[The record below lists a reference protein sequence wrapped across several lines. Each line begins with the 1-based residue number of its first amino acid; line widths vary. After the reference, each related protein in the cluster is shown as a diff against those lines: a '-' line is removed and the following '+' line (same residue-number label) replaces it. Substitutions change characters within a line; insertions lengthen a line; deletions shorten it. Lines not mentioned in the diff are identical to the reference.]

1 MGAVV
6 GAGAGDI
13 VPFDV
18 AGEYQVGIEANVE
31 GVSGVDGLETGGE
44 RLPEDI
50 SRGRCHEV
58 FMGSRAVGV
67 GQGVSRISRTSWA
80 NTISSVPSNEG
91 SLGDER

>member
-13 VPFDV
+13 VALDV

-31 GVSGVDGLETGGE
+31 GVSGIDGLETGGE

-50 SRGRCHEV
+50 LRGRYHKA
-58 FMGSRAVGV
+58 FMGSGTVGV

-91 SLGDER
+91 SLGDDR